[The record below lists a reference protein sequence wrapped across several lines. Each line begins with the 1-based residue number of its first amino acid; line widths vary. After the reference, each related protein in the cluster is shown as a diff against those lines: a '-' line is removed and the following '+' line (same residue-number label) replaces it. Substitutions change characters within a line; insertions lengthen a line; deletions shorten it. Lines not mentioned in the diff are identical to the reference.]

1 MSAGWKSPKLRMRN
15 DILSKWNFV
24 RRAFVGCCCVMAAFS
39 VRADVVDIDSGEL
52 AKLAASGVP
61 LIDIRT
67 SPEWQETGIVPG
79 SHLLT
84 FFDEHGKA
92 DPAVWLQRA
101 NAIAK
106 PGDPL
111 IVICRSGNRTKALSQ
126 FLSQRAGYAKVYNVR
141 NGIQAWAKEGRPM
154 VTAAPALASCRA
166 ARTC

>member
-1 MSAGWKSPKLRMRN
+1 MRN
-15 DILSKWNFV
+15 DILSKWYLV
-24 RRAFVGCCCVMAAFS
+24 RRAFVGCCCVMAAFAA
-39 VRADVVDIDSGEL
+39 RADIVDIDSGEL

-61 LIDIRT
+61 VIDIRT

-111 IVICRSGNRTKALSQ
+111 IVICRSGNRTKVLSQ

-141 NGIQAWAKEGRPM
+141 NGILAWAKEGRPM
-154 VTAAPALASCRA
+154 VSAAPALASCRA